1 MVMGLLGFYAR
12 PSFSFSDDFH
22 PALFGGITLKHGYG
36 RWSGRG
42 KLYTGMVFFLMRLAG
57 VHFTLP
63 GGYEVMIVRI
73 THSSFSRALRSG
85 SVVVWILDSLLESQ
99 WTDGDF

>member
-1 MVMGLLGFYAR
+1 MGRNLICFSFDSFMANFRRMVMGLLGFYAR

-42 KLYTGMVFFLMRLAG
+42 KLYTGMVFF
-57 VHFTLP
+57 F
-63 GGYEVMIVRI
+63 
-73 THSSFSRALRSG
+73 
-85 SVVVWILDSLLESQ
+85 
-99 WTDGDF
+99 